1 MIGDSKIQ
9 IAGITET
16 LNAFSQL
23 EARVRKESLYKS
35 TLAAMSPHVSVAKQA
50 AISGLTTLDSRAR
63 RQMASSIGIK
73 SKNLGKGGR
82 KAISWSMVGP
92 VLDREF
98 TTKRKRRAGQNG
110 QFDYAKMAHWFGG
123 PNGVRPHIAGT
134 KGGKHPG
141 IKATPVWE
149 PVFMRNRVAIIS
161 RFESRLSNEL
171 LSAVKSIGTKAEA
184 RIRRQERAFLRA
196 TGAL

>member
-1 MIGDSKIQ
+1 
-9 IAGITET
+9 
-16 LNAFSQL
+16 
-23 EARVRKESLYKS
+23 
-35 TLAAMSPHVSVAKQA
+35 
-50 AISGLTTLDSRAR
+50 
-63 RQMASSIGIK
+63 
-73 SKNLGKGGR
+73 
-82 KAISWSMVGP
+82 
-92 VLDREF
+92 
-98 TTKRKRRAGQNG
+98 
-110 QFDYAKMAHWFGG
+110 MAHWFGG